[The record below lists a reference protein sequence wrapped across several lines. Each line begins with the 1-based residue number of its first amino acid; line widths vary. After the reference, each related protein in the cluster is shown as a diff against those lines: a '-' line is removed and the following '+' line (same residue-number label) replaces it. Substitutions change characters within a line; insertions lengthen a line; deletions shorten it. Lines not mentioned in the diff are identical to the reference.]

1 MGCDGQALAGEGG
14 VMSKRKGAT
23 VTIDGID
30 EWFLAY
36 EDLRD
41 ALLRR
46 RAQGMRARVSAV
58 RGELL

>member
-1 MGCDGQALAGEGG
+1 
-14 VMSKRKGAT
+14 MSGRSLYPKWRGGAT
-23 VTIDGID
+23 VTIDGVD

>member
-1 MGCDGQALAGEGG
+1 MGCDGQALAGEG
-14 VMSKRKGAT
+14 AT
-23 VTIDGID
+23 VTIDGVD

-46 RAQGMRARVSAV
+46 RAQGMRARVRAV